1 MARTTKFQ
9 DLNLNNAFLFA
20 AALEDEETC
29 KLFIETILGEQ
40 LGNITVKSERM
51 IMYNSDFRCVRLDVF
66 SSEEARDF
74 NVEMQNENEYNLP
87 KRSRYHQAEMDLSS
101 LKPGQDFNDLKPIVI
116 IFICTFDPFGD
127 GLYRYTYETTC
138 VETGKPLGDEVKK
151 IFISTKGKNREQ
163 VPDSLV
169 NLLNYV
175 VDSTDKYV
183 DSIKDSNVEKIHSRV
198 KALKKNRQLE
208 EKYMTYE
215 ELMKIEYS
223 KGKREGEKAGE
234 RKGRE
239 EGREEGTNNIL
250 CLISR
255 MTEDGLSADI
265 PCLSSDENFL
275 KEMLQKYQL

>member
-1 MARTTKFQ
+1 MAQTTKFQ
-9 DLNLNNAFLFA
+9 DLNLSNAFLFA
-20 AALEDEETC
+20 AAMEDEETC
-29 KLFIETILGEQ
+29 KLFIETILDEQ

-66 SSEEARDF
+66 ASEVKRDF

-116 IFICTFDPFGD
+116 IFVCNFDPFGD

-138 VETGKPLGDEVKK
+138 IETGKPLGDEVKK
-151 IFISTKGKNREQ
+151 IFISTKGKNKEQ
-163 VPDSLV
+163 VPDSLI

-175 VDSTDKYV
+175 VNSTDNYV
-183 DSIKDSNVEKIHSRV
+183 DSISDENVEKLHNRI
-198 KALKKNRQLE
+198 KALKNNRKLE

-215 ELMKIEYS
+215 EMMKIEYS
-223 KGKREGEKAGE
+223 KGERDGESRGME
-234 RKGRE
+234 KGRK
-239 EGREEGTNNIL
+239 EGKNEMLNQML
-250 CLISR
+250 ALISK
-255 MTEDGLSADI
+255 MTADGMSEDI
-265 PCLSSDENFL
+265 PRLSEDEEFL